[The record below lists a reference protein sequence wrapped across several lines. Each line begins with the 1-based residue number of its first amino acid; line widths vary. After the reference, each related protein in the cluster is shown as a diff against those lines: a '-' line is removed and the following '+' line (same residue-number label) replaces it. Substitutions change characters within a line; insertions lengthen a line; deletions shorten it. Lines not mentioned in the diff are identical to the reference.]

1 MAKSWCDRA
10 SNGDGSYR
18 LAFDRPGTY
27 SMKYNAVWD
36 KLFGTQIFPAEVL
49 ESEAQTNFT
58 RFKPYGMPL
67 DNRADYTKSD
77 WLVWTATLLQSDADF
92 ERYVAPLWTS
102 YHFTRHRVPMTD
114 WYDTIGADHIHF
126 QNRTVIGG
134 LFIKLLE
141 WSGKMKV

>member
-1 MAKSWCDRA
+1 M
-10 SNGDGSYR
+10 
-18 LAFDRPGTY
+18 
-27 SMKYNAVWD
+27 
-36 KLFGTQIFPAEVL
+36 L

-77 WLVWTATLLQSDADF
+77 WLVWTATLLRSDADF
-92 ERYVAPLWTS
+92 ERYIAPLWTS